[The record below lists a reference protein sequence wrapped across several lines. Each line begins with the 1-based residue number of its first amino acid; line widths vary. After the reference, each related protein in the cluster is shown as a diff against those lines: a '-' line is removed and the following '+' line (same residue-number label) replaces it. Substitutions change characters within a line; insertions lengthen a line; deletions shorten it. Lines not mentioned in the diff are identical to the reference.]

1 MPDASTQT
9 TKGKNI
15 FLLPKKFVK
24 VEEWEK
30 QICWNCNDCPAT
42 HRTYRDDLDGYE
54 FLCDECHKDEYPE
67 EYEDEEDEMKEI
79 CIFEAWDRKY
89 GANVAEKDK
98 ETEFQKKRHLFSDAY
113 DKQEEEEDVCCV
125 GCGDRVCGFH
135 EEPDHKDDR
144 DEAVCNDCY
153 ECIEEEVIYYFLK
166 DNELTQT
173 DTPFNPKIHEWETLL
188 EVDGR
193 IEKTY
198 KLKGT
203 DEGGNCDEE
212 EEGVFTCECCGTEDI
227 DDVDGLDCPRC
238 DFAVCDECMVCDE
251 NDGNCKTDR
260 CKKCDEE
267 EGINITDL
275 VVSVLQ
281 GEFACEEKKKKI
293 FVIDSA

>member
-42 HRTYRDDLDGYE
+42 HRTYRDAFEDYE
-54 FLCDECHKDEYPE
+54 LLCDECYDDEYPE
-67 EYEDEEDEMKEI
+67 SEDEEDEMKEI

-153 ECIEEEVIYYFLK
+153 ECIEEEETQIKPFDVYEGDDGVKIMCFKTDETHIAETQIFRYYDEKKWWLKHKTDDYFL
-166 DNELTQT
+166 L
-173 DTPFNPKIHEWETLL
+173 IET
-188 EVDGR
+188 
-193 IEKTY
+193 KTII
-198 KLKGT
+198 KKKNL
-203 DEGGNCDEE
+203 
-212 EEGVFTCECCGTEDI
+212 
-227 DDVDGLDCPRC
+227 
-238 DFAVCDECMVCDE
+238 FA
-251 NDGNCKTDR
+251 
-260 CKKCDEE
+260 
-267 EGINITDL
+267 
-275 VVSVLQ
+275 
-281 GEFACEEKKKKI
+281 KKKKL